1 MTIAELCVKRPV
13 FAVMLISFLLVLGV
27 FSFRDLG
34 VDLFP
39 KADPATVTINVQLL
53 GATAEEVSTQVILP
67 LEEAVSSVS
76 GLDEL
81 TSEASEGNAQI
92 TCKFVLE
99 RDTEGAAQDVR
110 EKVAA
115 AIKLLPPNILPPT
128 ISKDDPDSDPVL
140 SLLIAG
146 GKNLRETTEIAD
158 KQVKRAMETVNG
170 VGEVDL
176 TGGQLRQ
183 IRIFA
188 DAEKLN
194 AYGITID
201 QLETAIENQNVE
213 IPGGTIRH
221 GKTEMGLRTLGRIE
235 SSEQF
240 NDIIVTDVSGTPIRI
255 KDVGRAEDS
264 FAEPTT
270 WNMLHGKE
278 AVVLDVRRQSGT
290 NTLQVIDAVKAK
302 VQALKGVLPAG
313 IKIEYIRDNSTFI
326 KASVASLEEHLL
338 FGSLLASLVVMLF
351 IRDLRSVIIAALA
364 IPTSI
369 IATFTLLRAMN
380 FTLNNMTLLGLTLAV
395 GIVID
400 DAIVV
405 LENIVRYIE
414 EKNYEPKEAAIV
426 ATKEIML
433 AVMATTLS
441 LVIIF
446 VPIAFTTG
454 YARRYL
460 NEFGW
465 TMAFSV
471 MVSMLVSFTLTPML
485 CSRLLKRAGGKRVD
499 LEGKQDAAA
508 PQPAH
513 TSKDS
518 FFFRWMDNTYG
529 RMLEWSL
536 DHRGIVVLVALGTF
550 ALTFPLNALVGRDF
564 IPADD
569 QSELTVVFDAPVGTS
584 LQGTAA
590 VATDL
595 AQRIEKSRGV
605 EFAWASVLNQ
615 DNHGQLYIRLIDASK
630 RKFSSRDVA
639 GDIRQL
645 LAQPAYQDLR
655 ALVVM
660 PSVLGSSVDYG
671 TIRPLIL
678 GPDFYTAAGIGEQ
691 AAAEMRK
698 VPGLVDVSAEVNLNT
713 PELQVHID
721 RQRASDLGVR
731 ASDVAN
737 AVRLM
742 VAGTDRISTY
752 KEGAEQYDVT
762 MQLLP
767 EQQRDPNI
775 LARLMI
781 PSLKVGQ
788 VRLDNIATLER
799 GVGPTIIDRYNR
811 QFQVALTANNEA
823 SLPFDAAVRR
833 IGDAIEKV
841 PHPGYT
847 VKFTGTVKIL
857 DETTRSLIMAFLLAC
872 IFMYMVLAAQFESF
886 LHPFSI
892 MLSLPLSIPFA
903 LLTLWL
909 THRTLNLWSALG
921 VFLLLGVVKKNGI
934 LQVDYTNKLREE
946 VVPVREAIIKANH
959 VRLRPILM
967 TTLSI
972 VAGLIP
978 TALGI
983 GAGAAQRSAI
993 AVTIIGGQSL
1003 CLLLTLLITPV
1014 AYSLF
1019 AELEEEQAASPLRSR
1034 MARVRLGL
1042 ARVFTMHVR

>member
-1 MTIAELCVKRPV
+1 MSIAALCVQRPV
-13 FAVMLISFLLVLGV
+13 FAAMLISFLVVLGI

-39 KADPATVTINVQLL
+39 RTDPATVTINVQLL
-53 GATAEEVSTQVILP
+53 GASAEEVSTQVILP

-81 TSEASEGNAQI
+81 TSEASEGNARI

-110 EKVAA
+110 EKVSG

-128 ISKDDPDSDPVL
+128 IAKDDPDSDPVL

-146 GKNLRETTEIAD
+146 GKNLRETTELAD
-158 KQVKRAMETVNG
+158 KQIKRALETVNG
-170 VGEVDL
+170 VGEVAL
-176 TGGQLRQ
+176 TGGRLRQ
-183 IRIFA
+183 IRVFG

-201 QLETAIENQNVE
+201 QLESAVQNQNVE
-213 IPGGTIRH
+213 IPGGAIRR
-221 GKTEMGLRTLGRIE
+221 GPSIMGVRTLGRIE
-235 SSEQF
+235 AADQF
-240 NDIIVTDVSGTPIRI
+240 NDIIVASVNGTQIRVR
-255 KDVGRAEDS
+255 DVGRAEDS
-264 FAEPTT
+264 YAEPTT

-278 AVVLDVRRQSGT
+278 AVVLDVRRQTGT
-290 NTLQVIDAVKAK
+290 NTLQVIDAVKTK
-302 VQALKGVLPAG
+302 LQDLKSVLPAG
-313 IKIEYIRDNSTFI
+313 TTIEYLRDNSRFI

-338 FGSLLASLVVMLF
+338 FGSLLASLVVLLF
-351 IRDLRSVIIAALA
+351 IQNLRSVVIAALA

-369 IATFTLLRAMN
+369 IATFTLLRAMD
-380 FTLNNMTLLGLTLAV
+380 FTLNNMTLLALTLAV

-400 DAIVV
+400 DAIVI

-414 EKNYEPKEAAIV
+414 EKGIEPKQAAIE
-426 ATKEIML
+426 ATREIML
-433 AVMATTLS
+433 PVTATTLS

-465 TMAFSV
+465 TMAVSV
-471 MVSMLVSFTLTPML
+471 ILSMLVSFTLTPML
-485 CSRLLKRAGGKRVD
+485 CSRMLNRMRDTRGETGAS
-499 LEGKQDAAA
+499 AAA
-508 PQPAH
+508 TRRH
-513 TSKDS
+513 KSKES
-518 FFFRWMDNTYG
+518 FFFRWTDAAYG

-536 DHRGIVVLVALGTF
+536 AHRGVVVVVALGTF
-550 ALTFPLNALVGRDF
+550 AATFPLNAVVGRDF
-564 IPADD
+564 IPPDD
-569 QSELTVVFDAPVGTS
+569 QSELTAVFDAPVGTS
-584 LQGTAA
+584 LQGTANI
-590 VATDL
+590 ATEL
-595 AQRIEKSRGV
+595 AKRMERSRGV
-605 EFAWASVLNQ
+605 QFAWASVLNQ
-615 DNHGQLYIRLIDASK
+615 DNHGQVYLRLTDASE
-630 RKFSSRDVA
+630 RKFTSADVA
-639 GDIRQL
+639 GDIRKI
-645 LAQPAYQDLR
+645 LAEPAYQDLR
-655 ALVVM
+655 AQVLI
-660 PSVLGSSVDYG
+660 PSVLGSSQDYG
-671 TIRPLIL
+671 TVRPLIL
-678 GPDFYTAAGIGEQ
+678 GPDFFRAAEIGEQ
-691 AAAEMRK
+691 AAAQMRK

-731 ASDVAN
+731 TADIAN
-737 AVRLM
+737 TVRLM

-767 EQQRDPNI
+767 EQQRDPKI
-775 LARLMI
+775 LARLMV
-781 PSLKVGQ
+781 PSIKVGQ
-788 VRLDNIATLER
+788 VRLDNIAALER
-799 GVGPTIIDRYNR
+799 GVGPTAIDRYNR

-823 SLPFDAAVRR
+823 TLPFDAAVR
-833 IGDAIEKV
+833 AISSAIDTV
-841 PHPGYT
+841 PHPGYS

-857 DETTRSLIMAFLLAC
+857 DETTRSLIIAFLLAC
-872 IFMYMVLAAQFESF
+872 IFVYMVLAAQFESF
-886 LHPFSI
+886 LHPFTI

-909 THRTLNLWSALG
+909 TNRTLNLWSALG
-921 VFLLLGVVKKNGI
+921 IFLLLGIVQKNGI
-934 LQVDYTNKLREE
+934 LQVEYTNRLRGQGI
-946 VVPVREAIIKANH
+946 PLREAIIQANH

-983 GAGAAQRSAI
+983 GAGAAERSAI
-993 AVTIIGGQSL
+993 AMTIIGGQSL

-1019 AELEEEQAASPLRSR
+1019 AELGEKQALNPFRTGLARLR
-1034 MARVRLGL
+1034 VGL
-1042 ARVFTMHVR
+1042 ARVFTMHIR